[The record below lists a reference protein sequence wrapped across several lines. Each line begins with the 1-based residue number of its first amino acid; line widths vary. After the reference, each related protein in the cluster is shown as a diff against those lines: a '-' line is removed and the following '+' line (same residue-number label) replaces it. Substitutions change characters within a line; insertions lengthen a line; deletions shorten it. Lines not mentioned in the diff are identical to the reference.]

1 LAVFARLPNIE
12 NAVAET
18 RKAFDPEA
26 FLAKV
31 GTGKTVIHHRNKQ
44 IIFAQG
50 DLANAVFYV
59 QKGRVK
65 LTVVSKSGRE
75 AVIGIIGARAFFGE
89 GCLAGQAVRMA
100 SASAMT
106 DCSLVRIQRK
116 AISRLLYAEP
126 DFSALFLAYVL
137 SRNIR
142 IEEDLVDQLFNSSEK
157 RLARVLLLL
166 ANFGKEGKPE
176 LVIPK
181 VSQEILAEIVGTTRP
196 RVSFFMN
203 KFRKLG
209 FISYNGGL
217 EVHNSL
223 LRMILHD

>member
-1 LAVFARLPNIE
+1 M
-12 NAVAET
+12 AET
-18 RKAFDPEA
+18 RKALDPEA

-75 AVIGIIGARAFFGE
+75 GVIGIIGARAFFGE

-116 AISRLLYAEP
+116 AISCLLYAEP
-126 DFSALFLAYVL
+126 DFSGKRPAKTVL
-137 SRNIR
+137 
-142 IEEDLVDQLFNSSEK
+142 
-157 RLARVLLLL
+157 
-166 ANFGKEGKPE
+166 
-176 LVIPK
+176 
-181 VSQEILAEIVGTTRP
+181 T
-196 RVSFFMN
+196 
-203 KFRKLG
+203 
-209 FISYNGGL
+209 
-217 EVHNSL
+217 
-223 LRMILHD
+223 